1 MVKNIE
7 KNKEFSCFI
16 VIFGTQSSMRKI
28 MKRFRNGN
36 LYIILSLLVLITSSC
51 SSSRR
56 LQNKEYEIL
65 SQKIGVRLDAHDNI
79 RLYRECAS
87 WLGSPYKYGGN
98 TPRGT
103 DCSGMVSHIYDKIYN
118 IKLHRSSEGIMKMNC
133 RKISRSRLREG
144 DLVFFKTKSKNNK
157 INHVGIYLKDGFFI
171 HASTSKGVII
181 SNLDDNYYRRT
192 WVCGGKVK
200 GR

>member
-7 KNKEFSCFI
+7 KNKEFYCFI

-65 SQKIGVRLDAHDNI
+65 SQKIGVRLDAHDDI
-79 RLYRECAS
+79 RLYRECA
-87 WLGSPYKYGGN
+87 WAALIN
-98 TPRGT
+98 TEVIRLVEQIVREW
-103 DCSGMVSHIYDKIYN
+103 SA
-118 IKLHRSSEGIMKMNC
+118 
-133 RKISRSRLREG
+133 ISMTRY
-144 DLVFFKTKSKNNK
+144 T
-157 INHVGIYLKDGFFI
+157 
-171 HASTSKGVII
+171 T
-181 SNLDDNYYRRT
+181 
-192 WVCGGKVK
+192 
-200 GR
+200 